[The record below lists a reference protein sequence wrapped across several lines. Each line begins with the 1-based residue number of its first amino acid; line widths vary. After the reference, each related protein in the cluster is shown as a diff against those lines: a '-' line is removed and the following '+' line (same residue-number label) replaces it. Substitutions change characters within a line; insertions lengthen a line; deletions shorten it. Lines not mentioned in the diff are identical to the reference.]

1 MQQWNSRVET
11 IEGYLDRNFA
21 SAFIRS
27 KPQHSEARQDAHT
40 FQIEQNRR
48 TYTLAICRDFIEN
61 FDGDTR
67 DYLDSHRVA
76 ETLRQMGSA
85 RVVLTKDGLR
95 TDCGG
100 SAVSTPAKKRPGGKT
115 APLTAEERHVFL
127 EALAEH
133 GNVSFAAER
142 GGKSR
147 ACFYHHRKLDPE
159 FKAAWDDARRRHRG
173 RNNRVTIREEEARR
187 RGVRTREVNRR
198 FGPDPRL
205 LGSHWAGTG
214 VAS

>member
-1 MQQWNSRVET
+1 MQRNSRVTT
-11 IEGYLDRNFA
+11 IEGYLDRNFT

-27 KPQHSEARQDAHT
+27 KPQPEVGRAAAHS

-48 TYTLAICRDFIEN
+48 TYRLDVCRDFIDN
-61 FDGDTR
+61 FSGDTR

-76 ETLRQMGSA
+76 ETLRHMGA
-85 RVVLTKDGLR
+85 MRVVLTKDGLR
-95 TDCGG
+95 TDCNGT
-100 SAVSTPAKKRPGGKT
+100 AITAPENKRPGGKT
-115 APLTAEERHVFL
+115 APLSATERRIFL

-147 ACFYHHRKLDPE
+147 ACFYHHRKYDSQ
-159 FKAAWDDARRRHRG
+159 FRAAWDNARIEHQG
-173 RNNRVTIREEEARR
+173 RNNRVTIREEEARK
-187 RGVRTREVNRR
+187 RGVRTQQVNRR

-205 LGSHWAGTG
+205 LGSDWINNGG
-214 VAS
+214 LAS